1 MLVLWAGCEQ
11 ERFKTRMARSVL
23 HFPWKCLLKALI
35 CIYQYYCR
43 SIRPEIKLGAIQV
56 SSSAILME
64 GEIVPG
70 LNWCFWEVRL
80 CESKSQKWAGMI
92 SSMCHIITWTSD
104 QRSLP
109 SGHEGNQKF
118 SKKAG
123 LEVMLLS
130 VISICVL
137 DVAAS
142 FSCHPL
148 PSQRNTPSTRQPS
161 NSLIPQH
168 RAALLYAQALPF
180 CLWGLDLSS
189 SFLSQ
194 PLLHIDHACT
204 LSP

>member
-118 SKKAG
+118 SKKG
-123 LEVMLLS
+123 WFRG
-130 VISICVL
+130 
-137 DVAAS
+137 DAS
-142 FSCHPL
+142 FCHLYMCPGCGCFLFL
-148 PSQRNTPSTRQPS
+148 PS
-161 NSLIPQH
+161 L
-168 RAALLYAQALPF
+168 ALPEK
-180 CLWGLDLSS
+180 
-189 SFLSQ
+189 
-194 PLLHIDHACT
+194 HAVDQAAQ
-204 LSP
+204 